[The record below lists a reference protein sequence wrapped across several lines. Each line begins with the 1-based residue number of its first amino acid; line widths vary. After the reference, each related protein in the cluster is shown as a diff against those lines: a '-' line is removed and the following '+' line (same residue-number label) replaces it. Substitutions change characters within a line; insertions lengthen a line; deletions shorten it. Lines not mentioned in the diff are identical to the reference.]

1 MVRRNDKVLALLRDE
16 MNMVRTMS
24 LDEMDEYVES
34 LLVRIIKGLPDNE
47 LNENYEQLMNSEYND
62 FQVGEVK

>member
-1 MVRRNDKVLALLRDE
+1 MVNRNDMVLALVRDE
-16 MNMVRTMS
+16 MNMVRSMS

-34 LLVRIIKGLPDNE
+34 LLVRIIKNLPDNE
-47 LNENYEQLMNSEYND
+47 LDANYEQLMDSEYND

>member
-1 MVRRNDKVLALLRDE
+1 MVERNDKVLALIRDE

-34 LLVRIIKGLPDNE
+34 LLIRIISGLDDSEIDSKYQE
-47 LNENYEQLMNSEYND
+47 LMESEYND
-62 FQVGEVK
+62 FEVK

>member
-1 MVRRNDKVLALLRDE
+1 MVNRNDMVLALVRDE

-34 LLVRIIKGLPDNE
+34 LLVRIIKELPDNE

>member
-1 MVRRNDKVLALLRDE
+1 MVHRNDKVLALIRDE

-34 LLVRIIKGLPDNE
+34 LLVRIIDNLSDDEVDGRYQE
-47 LNENYEQLMNSEYND
+47 LMESEYND
-62 FQVGEVK
+62 FQTGEVK

>member
-1 MVRRNDKVLALLRDE
+1 MVNRNDMVLALVRDE

-62 FQVGEVK
+62 FEVK

>member
-1 MVRRNDKVLALLRDE
+1 MVHRNDKVLALVRDE
-16 MNMVRTMS
+16 MNMVRSMS
-24 LDEMDEYVES
+24 LDEMDEYIES

-47 LNENYEQLMNSEYND
+47 LDTNYQQLMESEYND